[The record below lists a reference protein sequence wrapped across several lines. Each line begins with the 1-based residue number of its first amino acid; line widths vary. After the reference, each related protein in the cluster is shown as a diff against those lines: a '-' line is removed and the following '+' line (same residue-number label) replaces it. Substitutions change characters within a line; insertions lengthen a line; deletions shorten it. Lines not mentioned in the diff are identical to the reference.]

1 MSHCLFY
8 HKFIYMYSLLKRQ
21 FEEFVSLTDE
31 EFNYVCSFFRHAK
44 FNRYSILIHSGEFV
58 AHEYFIVSGLVKTF
72 LNDDKGKEHILQFA
86 MEAWWVSDYQ
96 ALNTQERSSFNIQC
110 IEDVE
115 AFYLSVADKNKLCS
129 EMHKMEH
136 FFRMKT
142 TSGFLSLQKRVMALM
157 KNDAL
162 SRYNQL
168 YEQYPG
174 LFQRVT
180 KSMIAAYLG
189 VSRETLS
196 RLNLQKPYTI
206 PKI

>member
-1 MSHCLFY
+1 
-8 HKFIYMYSLLKRQ
+8 MYSSLRHH
-21 FEEFVSLTDE
+21 FEEFISLTDE
-31 EFNYVCSFFRHAK
+31 EFKYVCSFFQHTK
-44 FNRYSILIHSGEFV
+44 FDKHSILIQPGALV
-58 AHEYFIVSGLVKTF
+58 QHEYFIVNGLVKTA
-72 LNDDKGKEHILQFA
+72 LNDDNGKEHILQFA
-86 MEAWWVSDYQ
+86 MEGWWVSDYQ
-96 ALNTQERSSFNIQC
+96 ALNTGERSSFKIQC
-110 IEDVE
+110 IEDVQ
-115 AFYLSVADKNKLCS
+115 AFYLSVADKNQLCF
-129 EMHKMEH
+129 EMHKIEH
-136 FFRMKT
+136 FFRLKT

-196 RLNLQKPYTI
+196 RLNSQKQ
-206 PKI
+206 K

>member
-1 MSHCLFY
+1 
-8 HKFIYMYSLLKRQ
+8 MYTSLRHQ
-21 FEEFVSLTDE
+21 FEEFIQLSDE
-31 EFNYVCSFFRHAK
+31 EFNYVSSFFRQTRFRKHA
-44 FNRYSILIHSGEFV
+44 ILIQAGELV
-58 AHEYFIVSGLVKTF
+58 EHEYFISKGLLKTA
-72 LNDDKGKEHILQFA
+72 LIDENGKEHILQFA
-86 MEAWWVSDYQ
+86 MEKWWVSDYH
-96 ALNTQERSSFNIQC
+96 ALNTRERSQFNIQC
-110 IEDVE
+110 LEDVE
-115 AFYLSVADKNKLCS
+115 AFYLSLSDKNRLCS

-142 TSGFLSLQKRVMALM
+142 TSGFLSLQKRVIALM

-168 YEQYPG
+168 YEQYPS

-196 RLNLQKPYTI
+196 RLNNG
-206 PKI
+206 